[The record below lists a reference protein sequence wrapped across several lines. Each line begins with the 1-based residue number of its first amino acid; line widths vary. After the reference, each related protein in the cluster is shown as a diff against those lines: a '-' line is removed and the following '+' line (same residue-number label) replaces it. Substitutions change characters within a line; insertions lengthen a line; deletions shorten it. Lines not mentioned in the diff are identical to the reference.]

1 MILKSDNFVFIG
13 DSLTFGYGVNKNK
26 SWVESFKS
34 SNTTEYLN
42 IINKGVNGNT
52 TTDMLNRFT
61 EDVIMFNPQK
71 IFIMGG
77 TNDLLSNRPLDLII
91 DNIELMIKE
100 SLTKTKYVIIGIP
113 PRIIKKDA
121 YRLFMPSLTYDYCE
135 KYLPLLR
142 EKLINICKKYSI
154 IYIDFYSL
162 TLNINSEEIF
172 IDGIH
177 FNENGHKLF
186 LNEFLKTINS

>member
-1 MILKSDNFVFIG
+1 MKSDNFVFIG

-34 SNTTEYLN
+34 SNAAEYLN